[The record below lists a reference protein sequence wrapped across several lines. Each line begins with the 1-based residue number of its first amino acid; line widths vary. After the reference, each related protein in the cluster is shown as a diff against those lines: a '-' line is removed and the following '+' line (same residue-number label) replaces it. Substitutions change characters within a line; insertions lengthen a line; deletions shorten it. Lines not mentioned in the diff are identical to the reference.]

1 VDERGV
7 TTTTSGPT
15 VAPVTAAA
23 ASPAA
28 VTTADAVV
36 IGAGPNGLVAA
47 NALADAGWDV
57 VLVEQSDR
65 TGGAVRSDNVTAP
78 GFVTDMFSAFYPLA
92 AASSVIRGLELERHG
107 LTWCRAPSVL
117 AHALDDG
124 RAAVLHSRVEDTAA
138 GLEES
143 AAGDGDAWVRMFEGW
158 QRVRDPLLDA
168 LFTPIPPVMAVSRML
183 ARVGTAGMLDLA
195 RLALLPVRRLGTETF
210 RGDGGPL
217 LLTGNAMHSDVPPDS
232 AGSGLLG
239 WLLAMMGQDVGFPVP
254 EGGAGELA
262 QALTR
267 RAQSRGAE
275 VRVNTPAVRV
285 EVHQGR
291 ATAVHLADGSRIQV
305 RRAVLADVPAP
316 GLYED
321 LVGRHYLPAAF
332 VDSLERFQWDN
343 PTIKVNWA
351 MSRSMPWSAAGAH
364 GAGTVHLGVDLDGFV
379 DMAADLSVGRVPQRP
394 FLLFGQMTTSDPTR
408 SPAGTEST
416 WAYTHVPH
424 GHDWTGEVL
433 DAHVDRMEA
442 AVDRVAPGFRDHVL
456 ARHVQSP
463 EDLEAA
469 DPNLVGGAVNAGTSA
484 LHQQL
489 FLRPTPGLGRP
500 ETPITGLYLASA
512 SAHPGGGVH
521 GACGWNA
528 AQVAL
533 GAAGWTGP
541 ARRALTHTAW
551 GRLLRRS

>member
-1 VDERGV
+1 MDR
-7 TTTTSGPT
+7 
-15 VAPVTAAA
+15 
-23 ASPAA
+23 AA
-28 VTTADAVV
+28 VAVDAAGHHAATEMADAVV

-65 TGGAVRSDNVTAP
+65 TGGAVRSDCVTAP

-124 RAAVLHSRVEDTAA
+124 RAAVLQSTVEDTAA
-138 GLEES
+138 GLEEFGS
-143 AAGDGDAWVRMFEGW
+143 GDGDAWLQLFEGW

-168 LFTPIPPVMAVSRML
+168 LFTPIPPVRAVLSILR
-183 ARVGTAGMLDLA
+183 RVGTAGTVDLA
-195 RLALLPVRRLGTETF
+195 RLGLLPVRRLGSETF
-210 RGDGGPL
+210 RGVGGPL
-217 LLTGNAMHSDVPPDS
+217 LLTGNSMHSDVPPDS
-232 AGSGLLG
+232 AGSALLG

-254 EGGAGELA
+254 QGGAGELA

-267 RAQSRGAE
+267 RAEAAGAR
-275 VRVNTPAVRV
+275 VRTNALVVDIDVR
-285 EVHQGR
+285 QGR
-291 ATAVHLADGSRIQV
+291 AGAVVLADGSRIGV
-305 RRAVLADVPAP
+305 HRAVLADVPAP
-316 GLYED
+316 ALYRD
-321 LVGRHYLPAAF
+321 LVGLEHLPQRFAA
-332 VDSLERFQWDN
+332 DLDRFQWDN

-351 MSRSMPWSAAGAH
+351 LSRPVPWTAAGGH

-379 DMAADLSVGRVPQRP
+379 DMSADLTVGRVPQRP

-408 SPAGTEST
+408 SPTGTESA

-424 GHDWTGEVL
+424 GHDWTGRLL
-433 DAHVDRMEA
+433 DEHVARMEA
-442 AVDRVAPGFRDHVL
+442 AIERVAPGFRDLVL

-463 EDLEAA
+463 DDLEAA
-469 DPNLVGGAVNAGTSA
+469 DPNLVGGAINAGTSA

-500 ETPITGLYLASA
+500 ETPIPGLYLAGA

-528 AQVAL
+528 ARVAL
-533 GAAGWTGP
+533 RASGRTGAV
-541 ARRALTHTAW
+541 RRALTGTAW
-551 GRLLRRS
+551 SRVAGRS

>member
-1 VDERGV
+1 V
-7 TTTTSGPT
+7 TTATTAPT
-15 VAPVTAAA
+15 AVPSAASSA
-23 ASPAA
+23 ASPSP
-28 VTTADAVV
+28 VDTADAVV

-65 TGGAVRSDNVTAP
+65 TGGAVRSDTVTAP

-92 AASSVIRGLELERHG
+92 AASSVIKGLELERHG

-124 RAAVLHSRVEDTAA
+124 RAAVLHNRVEDTAA
-138 GLEES
+138 GLEEFG
-143 AAGDGDAWVRMFEGW
+143 AGDGDAWIELFEGW

-168 LFTPIPPVMAVSRML
+168 LFTPIPPLRAVTRIL
-183 ARVGTAGMLDLA
+183 GRVGTAGMLDLA
-195 RLALLPVRRLGTETF
+195 RLALLPVRRLGTESF
-210 RGDGGPL
+210 HGDGGPL

-254 EGGAGELA
+254 QGGAGELA

-267 RAQSRGAE
+267 RAEAGGARVRLNSE
-275 VRVNTPAVRV
+275 VVRIEV
-285 EVHQGR
+285 EHGR
-291 ATAVHLADGSRIQV
+291 AAAVQLADGSRIRA

-316 GLYED
+316 GLYRD
-321 LVGRHYLPAAF
+321 LVGLRHLPPRF
-332 VDSLERFQWDN
+332 VDDLERFQWDN

-351 MSRSMPWSAAGAH
+351 LSRPMPWTAPGAH
-364 GAGTVHLGVDLDGFV
+364 GAGTVHLGVDVDGFV
-379 DMAADLSVGRVPQRP
+379 DMAADLSVGRIPQRP

-408 SPAGTEST
+408 SPTGTEST

-424 GHDWTGEVL
+424 GHDWSVERLTE
-433 DAHVDRMEA
+433 HVDRMEA
-442 AVDRVAPGFRDHVL
+442 AVDRVAPGFRDHVV

-463 EDLEAA
+463 GDLEAA

-533 GAAGWTGP
+533 GASGWTGP
-541 ARRALTHTAW
+541 ARRALAHTAW
-551 GRLLRRS
+551 GRLLRRP

>member
-1 VDERGV
+1 MSRTGH
-7 TTTTSGPT
+7 
-15 VAPVTAAA
+15 PVSAE
-23 ASPAA
+23 
-28 VTTADAVV
+28 VADAVV

-65 TGGAVRSDNVTAP
+65 TGGAVRSDYVTAP

-92 AASSVIRGLELERHG
+92 AASSVIRGLDLEHHG

-124 RAAVLHSRVEDTAA
+124 RAAVLHTAVEDTAA
-138 GLEES
+138 GLEDF
-143 AAGDGDAWVRMFEGW
+143 AGGDGDAWLQLFEGW

-168 LFTPIPPVMAVSRML
+168 LFTPIPPLRALVSILR
-183 ARVGTAGMLDLA
+183 RVGTAGSVDLA
-195 RLALLPVRRLGTETF
+195 RLALLPVRRLGGEAF
-210 RGDGGPL
+210 RGIGGPL
-217 LLTGNAMHSDVPPDS
+217 LLTGNSMHSDVPPDS
-232 AGSGLLG
+232 AGSALLG

-254 EGGAGELA
+254 QGGAGELA

-267 RAQSRGAE
+267 RAETAG
-275 VRVNTPAVRV
+275 VRVRTNALVVDIDVR
-285 EVHQGR
+285 QGR
-291 ATAVHLADGSRIQV
+291 AAAVVLADGTRIGV

-316 GLYED
+316 ALYRD
-321 LVGRHYLPAAF
+321 LVGLEHLPSRF
-332 VDSLERFQWDN
+332 VADLDRFQWDN

-351 MSRSMPWSAAGAH
+351 LSGEVPWTAAGAH

-379 DMAADLSVGRVPQRP
+379 DMSADLTVGRVPQRP

-424 GHDWTGEVL
+424 GHDWTGRLL
-433 DAHVDRMEA
+433 DNHVTRMEA
-442 AVDRVAPGFRDHVL
+442 AIERVAPGFRELVL
-456 ARHVQSP
+456 ARNVQSP
-463 EDLEAA
+463 HDLEAA
-469 DPNLVGGAVNAGTSA
+469 DPNLVGGAINAGTSA

-500 ETPITGLYLASA
+500 ETPVAGLYLAGA

-528 AQVAL
+528 ARVAL
-533 GAAGWTGP
+533 SASGPTGSM
-541 ARRALTHTAW
+541 RRALTGTAW
-551 GRLLRRS
+551 ARLARRP